1 MSRSRKPRVLAVASG
16 GGHFVQLR
24 RMRPAWAHC
33 EVHYLS
39 TLADYARE
47 LEPGARLHLVNDANR
62 WDKIGVARMAMR
74 VAWTLVK
81 LRPDVIVSTG
91 AAAGYFA
98 LRFGKMM
105 GARTIWVDS
114 IANAEELSLTGR
126 MVEKYADLWLTQ
138 WPDLAGTDG
147 APGPRCVGS
156 VL

>member
-1 MSRSRKPRVLAVASG
+1 MNAGPTRILAVASG

-24 RMRPAWAHC
+24 RMRPAWEHC

-62 WDKIGVARMAMR
+62 WDKIGVAHMAMR

-138 WPDLAGTDG
+138 WPDLAGTEDT
-147 APGPRCVGS
+147 PGPRCVGS

>member
-1 MSRSRKPRVLAVASG
+1 MSSSRKVRVLAVASG

-24 RMRPAWAHC
+24 RMRPAWEHC

-62 WDKIGVARMAMR
+62 WDKIGIARMAVR

-81 LRPDVIVSTG
+81 VRPDVIVSTG

-98 LRFGKMM
+98 LRFGKML
-105 GARTIWVDS
+105 GARTVWVDS

-138 WPDLAGTDG
+138 WPELAGDEG
-147 APGPRCVGS
+147 ANGPRCAGS